1 MNKIKSIVRY
11 PIKGLSGEN
20 LENITLEK
28 NQVLPGDR
36 EFAFARSY
44 VTYEENNPMYLRKT
58 NFLAL
63 VKEEKLAKLETKF
76 DPESRK
82 LLIKLDNKIVINE
95 ILNELT
101 YDHTKI
107 IMSLEEMER
116 YKFKRILIDEVEN
129 NWKNLRKDLEA
140 EGVLFE

>member
-1 MNKIKSIVRY
+1 MTFLKNPKTDTYNKFKALN
-11 PIKGLSGEN
+11 K
-20 LENITLEK
+20 
-28 NQVLPGDR
+28 D
-36 EFAFARSY
+36 
-44 VTYEENNPMYLRKT
+44 KT
-58 NFLAL
+58 
-63 VKEEKLAKLETKF
+63 
-76 DPESRK
+76 
-82 LLIKLDNKIVINE
+82 IINE